1 MIDRMSETRKI
12 GYKEVVLG
20 RQGKLFF
27 PLVVVDN
34 TAGVPQVKDLGLE
47 RVWVTNVSFHGIHS
61 RSK

>member
-34 TAGVPQVKDLGLE
+34 TAGVPQVKDLWGYRKDLGYK
-47 RVWVTNVSFHGIHS
+47 RFAS
-61 RSK
+61 

>member
-1 MIDRMSETRKI
+1 MIERMSETRKI

-34 TAGVPQVKDLGLE
+34 TAGVPQVKDLWGYRKDLGYK
-47 RVWVTNVSFHGIHS
+47 RFAS
-61 RSK
+61 